1 MSTTAL
7 VVVDV
12 QNDFCAGGALP
23 VPDAEAVLP
32 VVNTLMADFEH
43 VLLSQDWHPPGHI
56 SFASSHPE
64 QRPFAQVATPAGKQI
79 LWPDHC
85 VQRTEGVAF
94 HLGLSLPPW
103 AVVVRK
109 GIHQHIDSY
118 SAFFENDRRTPV
130 GMADQLRARGI
141 DINGSVA
148 AAWKQM
154 LAAGVRSEPSPCSE
168 TNR

>member
-12 QNDFCAGGALP
+12 QNDFCTGGALA

-64 QRPFAQVATPAGKQI
+64 QRPFA
-79 LWPDHC
+79 
-85 VQRTEGVAF
+85 
-94 HLGLSLPPW
+94 
-103 AVVVRK
+103 
-109 GIHQHIDSY
+109 
-118 SAFFENDRRTPV
+118 
-130 GMADQLRARGI
+130 
-141 DINGSVA
+141 
-148 AAWKQM
+148 
-154 LAAGVRSEPSPCSE
+154 
-168 TNR
+168 